1 MMKLIFI
8 PMIFLSLFAKSQ
20 VTFEYSDEDFVVGA
34 IHRIAPLDYST
45 CFRLGNNVEDTI
57 IDSIVVFMNQHPN
70 LVIEVGSHTDTR
82 GTSEFNLKLSE
93 KRAESIVKKLISLG
107 VDSSRLTFK
116 GYGEEQPIISE
127 ELISKVESSDEKERL
142 YAINRRNELKIIK
155 ILE

>member
-1 MMKLIFI
+1 MK
-8 PMIFLSLFAKSQ
+8 SLFFIFVLFLTPFIKSQ

-57 IDSIVVFMNQHPN
+57 IDSIIVFMNQHPN
-70 LVIEVGSHTDTR
+70 LIIEVGSHTDTR
-82 GTSEFNLKLSE
+82 GTSEYNLKLSE

-127 ELISKVESSDEKERL
+127 ELIFKAESSDEKERL
-142 YAINRRNELKIIK
+142 YAVNRRNELKIIK

>member
-1 MMKLIFI
+1 MK
-8 PMIFLSLFAKSQ
+8 SLFLTPFIKSQ
-20 VTFEYSDEDFVVGA
+20 VTFEYSDKDFVVGA

-70 LVIEVGSHTDTR
+70 LIIEVVSHTDTR

-127 ELISKVESSDEKERL
+127 ELISKAESSDERERF

>member
-1 MMKLIFI
+1 MK
-8 PMIFLSLFAKSQ
+8 SLFFIFVLFLTPFIKSQ

-70 LVIEVGSHTDTR
+70 LIIEVGSHTDTR

-127 ELISKVESSDEKERL
+127 EVISKAESSDEKERL

-155 ILE
+155 VLD

>member
-1 MMKLIFI
+1 MIRWLFI
-8 PMIFLSLFAKSQ
+8 PIVFLTFSAKSQ
-20 VTFEYSDEDFVVGA
+20 TTFKYSDKDFVVGA
-34 IHRIAPLDYST
+34 IHRIPPLDYST
-45 CFRLGNNVEDTI
+45 CFRLGNNIEDTI

-70 LVIEVGSHTDTR
+70 LVIEVGSHTDYR
-82 GTSEFNLKLSE
+82 GTSEYNLKLSE

-127 ELISKVESSDEKERL
+127 ELISKAESSDEKERL
-142 YAINRRNELKIIK
+142 YAVNRRNELKIIK

>member
-1 MMKLIFI
+1 MK
-8 PMIFLSLFAKSQ
+8 SLFFIFVLFLTPFIKSQ
-20 VTFEYSDEDFVVGA
+20 VTFEYSDKDFVVGA

-70 LVIEVGSHTDTR
+70 LIIEVGSHTDNR

-127 ELISKVESSDEKERL
+127 ELISKAESSDEKERL